1 MSLRIPFPKDKDL
14 AWFGGYPSK
23 FIFDVRTN
31 LIVLTERRRSY
42 VFTSFT
48 VGGYLYLWLPYI
60 SECLV
65 TSWQFCHTLICF
77 ACLIIC
83 HGDFS
88 ILGLT
93 YALLHCGR
101 MVSHSSVFSSVPPWW
116 TGAECINLE
125 TQSLHIHTYRQVEFI
140 AFLCR
145 VKEERNEA
153 EVCAWARLHVH
164 VGSVYLR
171 VNSEVM
177 ESLHVRIAFVL
188 LYILHGLWES
198 YTAEGGEGPVLPR
211 KAW

>member
-1 MSLRIPFPKDKDL
+1 MVWWISFQIYFWCKNEPDCLNGKAPFICL
-14 AWFGGYPSK
+14 YFVHRWWLF
-23 FIFDVRTN
+23 
-31 LIVLTERRRSY
+31 
-42 VFTSFT
+42 VFVTA
-48 VGGYLYLWLPYI
+48 LYLWMPRDILTVLPHADLL
-60 SECLV
+60 CLLNNL
-65 TSWQFCHTLICF
+65 SWRFFHIGTYLCTASLL
-77 ACLIIC
+77 CL
-83 HGDFS
+83 FNV
-88 ILGLT
+88 
-93 YALLHCGR
+93 CGR